1 MATGNAAKRFLD
13 AGEEPTRTLTPLE
26 GYEKKDLVSL
36 EEAVKPIDVFIHN
49 LNAMV
54 WTAKRNSRNP
64 SDGLTSDESAS
75 IFLYTLEWP
84 EGYDDL
90 YTLLNQK
97 LRSEERKCPVLPH
110 LLLLAEKFCFLRIFL
125 LFFCRFCFLHFF
137 LLLHFLSFLFFDQN
151 CKCSSKS
158 FCQE

>member
-125 LFFCRFCFLHFF
+125 LF
-137 LLLHFLSFLFFDQN
+137 LSFLLFTFF
-151 CKCSSKS
+151 SAFAFFVVLS
-158 FCQE
+158 F